1 MTDTRKIAA
10 TRRAG
15 GTLTLTLTAAALTI
29 LLILDTGGARDAVI
43 SSLKLSVTAVIPAV
57 FPCAVLSGIIV
68 RLGGAKKLGSFAE
81 RPMRALF
88 SLPGEALCALLL
100 GFFCGFPIGARTCSE
115 LYAQG
120 GLSRDE
126 AERLLAFSSLPS
138 PAFVI
143 NAVGSG
149 MLGSRRAGA
158 FLFAALVAF
167 SIAAGIIMS
176 LPSGKRKGTLPALVP
191 AAEESTGFIPT
202 LIGSVNS
209 GADAMIR
216 LCAFS
221 AFFSALYASLSP
233 LTSRLPDA
241 AAAALAGL
249 FELTGGCTAA
259 TGCALPL
266 PTVAAVLGWTGL
278 AVHFQILS
286 AAGSA
291 LSPKRY
297 FLVSLLRPAAM
308 FLVAFFVR
316 IPLSD
321 I

>member
-1 MTDTRKIAA
+1 MTDTRKITAK
-10 TRRAG
+10 RKAG
-15 GTLTLTLTAAALTI
+15 GAIPLTLTAAALTI
-29 LLILDTGGARDAVI
+29 LFILDTGGARDAVI
-43 SSLKLSVTAVIPAV
+43 SSLKLSVMYVVPAV

-68 RLGGAKKLGSFAE
+68 RLGGAKKLGSIAE

-88 SLPGEALCALLL
+88 SLPGEAMCALLL
-100 GFFCGFPIGARTCSE
+100 GFFCGFPIGAKTCAE

-138 PAFVI
+138 PAFVM

-149 MLGSRRAGA
+149 MLGSRRAGV
-158 FLFAALVAF
+158 FLFAALVAL
-167 SIAAGIIMS
+167 SLAAGVVMS
-176 LPSGKRKGTLPALVP
+176 FPSRKRKGALPSFAP
-191 AAEESTGFIPT
+191 AAEESTGFIPA

-221 AFFSALYASLSP
+221 AFFSALSASLSP
-233 LTSRLPDA
+233 LTSLLPDA
-241 AAAALAGL
+241 AGAALTGL

-259 TGCALPL
+259 TGCDLPL

-286 AAGSA
+286 VAGKD

-297 FLVSLLRPAAM
+297 FLVSLLRSTAM
-308 FLVAFFVR
+308 FFVAFFVR